1 MPFDLA
7 SYTYPRMELAAAA
20 WPGDS
25 TVPRTAMQTLLH
37 VPEGTHV
44 TLLGRARTEDN
55 TLLQASEVDKVVL
68 RVFEKPADAP
78 ASEVF
83 SKSLIVGDGSTGV
96 ILNTMATDARWRGD
110 SIGYNFR
117 YVVSAPQLIARG
129 GVTTRYELTI
139 TLASGGPIRQ
149 AWEVNATSFLGSV

>member
-25 TVPRTAMQTLLH
+25 TVPRTAMQTQLH

-55 TLLQASEVDKVVL
+55 SLLVQADVDNIVL
-68 RVFEKPADAP
+68 RVFERPVDSPAA
-78 ASEVF
+78 EVF
-83 SKSLIVGDGSTGV
+83 SETLTVADVVFDS
-96 ILNTMATDARWRGD
+96 MQTDARWRGD
-110 SIGYNFR
+110 SVGYNFR
-117 YVVSAPQLIARG
+117 YTITAPQLVAQG
-129 GVTTRYELTI
+129 GVATRYEVTINLT
-139 TLASGGPIRQ
+139 SGGPIRQ
-149 AWEVNATSFLGSV
+149 AWEVHASSFLGSV